1 MKQLGI
7 ENWFGGNIDADT
19 EMGVNGQDFR
29 LEGWILHPLLQWAWK
44 ETESQG
50 YNFTWASPCIAPTLY
65 KFPKPTVL
73 TVQGSPKSI
82 LQHHGPKASIFLCS
96 AFFIVQ
102 LSYPYKTTGKTIA
115 LTRQTLCW
123 QSNVSAF

>member
-50 YNFTWASPCIAPTLY
+50 YNITWASPCIAPTLY
-65 KFPKPTVL
+65 KFPKPTFFFSNLASAIYSELL
-73 TVQGSPKSI
+73 TFCEIK
-82 LQHHGPKASIFLCS
+82 HF
-96 AFFIVQ
+96 
-102 LSYPYKTTGKTIA
+102 T
-115 LTRQTLCW
+115 
-123 QSNVSAF
+123 